1 LNKWKTVAKQAKAF
15 DAAAYL
21 DTPEAMAEYM
31 AAAMETGDAGLI
43 KESVGDIIRA
53 KGMTA
58 MAKASGVSRASLYR
72 AFGEGGN
79 PTLDNMMAVINA
91 LGLTLSAKTPT
102 KVEAKRKAAAKTPPT
117 KKKAARKA
125 SAKPA
130 PKREAKSA
138 SSSIA
143 AA

>member
-1 LNKWKTVAKQAKAF
+1 VVKQAKAF

-91 LGLTLSAKTPT
+91 LGLTLSAKTPA
-102 KVEAKRKAAAKTPPT
+102 KVKAKRKAAKAPPT
-117 KKKAARKA
+117 KKKVARKA
-125 SAKPA
+125 SLKPA
-130 PKREAKSA
+130 AV
-138 SSSIA
+138 
-143 AA
+143 

>member
-1 LNKWKTVAKQAKAF
+1 VVKQAKAF

-102 KVEAKRKAAAKTPPT
+102 KVKAKRKAAAKAPLT

-125 SAKPA
+125 SLKPTT
-130 PKREAKSA
+130 KRKEKSA
-138 SSSIA
+138 SRSMASA
-143 AA
+143 

>member
-1 LNKWKTVAKQAKAF
+1 VAKKAKAF

-21 DTPEAMAEYM
+21 DTPEAMAEYV

-53 KGMTA
+53 RGMTD

-91 LGLTLSAKTPT
+91 LGLTLSASAPA
-102 KVEAKRKAAAKTPPT
+102 KVKPKRKAAAKKAPA
-117 KKKAARKA
+117 KKKAAAKKVSVKRK
-125 SAKPA
+125 
-130 PKREAKSA
+130 PKAVRRPMEAA
-138 SSSIA
+138 
-143 AA
+143 